1 MVLLLWMLPTR
12 SSRKDIGDAGLERNN
27 VMAFEKDIVL
37 SVELSHL
44 KYKYYSIIVNME
56 GFLDKIEDFLNLEL
70 KKLYTLS
77 VKKVVLR
84 V

>member
-1 MVLLLWMLPTR
+1 
-12 SSRKDIGDAGLERNN
+12 
-27 VMAFEKDIVL
+27 MAFEKDIVL

>member
-1 MVLLLWMLPTR
+1 MLLTR
-12 SSRKDIGDAGLERNN
+12 SSRKDIGDAGLGRNN